1 MGHAELE
8 VWFDRSLIKCL
19 GDSFG
24 VSPDGFPQIVTSK
37 SLKNTGGGYSHYM
50 RTIRKVKMDAVNA
63 ALLELSTPEP
73 EAVVEKEDLK
83 TKLKRLR
90 KLSGD

>member
-1 MGHAELE
+1 
-8 VWFDRSLIKCL
+8 
-19 GDSFG
+19 
-24 VSPDGFPQIVTSK
+24 
-37 SLKNTGGGYSHYM
+37 
-50 RTIRKVKMDAVNA
+50 MDAVNA

>member
-1 MGHAELE
+1 M
-8 VWFDRSLIKCL
+8 
-19 GDSFG
+19 
-24 VSPDGFPQIVTSK
+24 
-37 SLKNTGGGYSHYM
+37 GGGYSHYM

-83 TKLKRLR
+83 AKLKRLR

>member
-1 MGHAELE
+1 M
-8 VWFDRSLIKCL
+8 
-19 GDSFG
+19 
-24 VSPDGFPQIVTSK
+24 
-37 SLKNTGGGYSHYM
+37 GGGYVNSL
-50 RTIRKVKMDAVNA
+50 RTIRDVKIDAVNA

-83 TKLKRLR
+83 ARLKRLR